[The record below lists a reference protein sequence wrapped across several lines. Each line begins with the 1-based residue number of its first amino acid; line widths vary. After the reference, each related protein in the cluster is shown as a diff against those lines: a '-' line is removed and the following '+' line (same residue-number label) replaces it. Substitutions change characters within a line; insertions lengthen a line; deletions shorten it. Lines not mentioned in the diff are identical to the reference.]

1 MRFVFCCVLFQQ
13 SLNLILFDR
22 LLEKLGETDR
32 FCFSLDAFKLE
43 GRNGDQGHS
52 ISHIAEL
59 TGDHKTVQFGDMDIE
74 EDQIVRIRLN
84 KGQCG
89 PAVGQELQRQPSRLM
104 DNSRRR

>member
-1 MRFVFCCVLFQQ
+1 
-13 SLNLILFDR
+13 
-22 LLEKLGETDR
+22 
-32 FCFSLDAFKLE
+32 
-43 GRNGDQGHS
+43 
-52 ISHIAEL
+52 
-59 TGDHKTVQFGDMDIE
+59 MDIE